1 MDRYEEEKLDTKTT
15 ADFIAKR
22 LKDPTNGEAYF
33 RAYLRAGFL
42 ESAVNTL
49 YEVRRQ
55 AGLTQAQVAEKL
67 NTGQA
72 VIARLEDDTE
82 GAMSLHRYVDFV
94 MACGM
99 IPYNIMPVPI
109 EAVRDY
115 VLENPQSPLTQT
127 DYHSWLLKRE
137 AQSMLVSQNVQ
148 STLVPNQP
156 MVATATTVRTS
167 SPPMLNIEEYRKRTS
182 LSVRGKEQPVT
193 NQVKPEEAAQYA

>member
-1 MDRYEEEKLDTKTT
+1 MDQHKKEKLDTKTT
-15 ADFIAKR
+15 ADFIARR

-49 YEVRRQ
+49 YQVRRQ

-82 GAMSLHRYVDFV
+82 GAMSLHRYIDFV

-99 IPYNIMPVPI
+99 IPFNIICVPI
-109 EAVRDY
+109 EAVHDY
-115 VLENPQSPLTQT
+115 TLENPQLPLTQEN
-127 DYHSWLLKRE
+127 YHVWLRNKEL
-137 AQSMLVSQNVQ
+137 QSLLVSQNV
-148 STLVPNQP
+148 SVPKQP
-156 MVATATTVRTS
+156 PVVTATTVQTL
-167 SPPMLNIEEYRKRTS
+167 SPPTTNTDNSHKRAS
-182 LSVRGKEQPVT
+182 LSLIGET
-193 NQVKPEEAAQYA
+193 YSSYGEGLAAQYA

>member
-1 MDRYEEEKLDTKTT
+1 MSQYEEKKLDTKTT
-15 ADFIAKR
+15 ADFITER
-22 LKDPTNGEAYF
+22 LKDPIHGEAYF

-49 YEVRRQ
+49 YQARRQ
-55 AGLTQAQVAEKL
+55 ADLTQAQLAERL

-72 VIARLEDDTE
+72 AIARLEDDTE

-99 IPYNIMPVPI
+99 IPYNIMYVPI
-109 EAVRDY
+109 DAVRDY
-115 VLENPQSPLTQT
+115 TFEHPQLPLTQQN
-127 DYHSWLLKRE
+127 YHTWLLDRN
-137 AQSMLVSQNVQ
+137 AQSILFSQNVQ

-156 MVATATTVRTS
+156 LVATATTVRTS

-182 LSVRGKEQPVT
+182 LSVRGEEQSVT
-193 NQVKPEEAAQYA
+193 NQVKPKDAA

>member
-1 MDRYEEEKLDTKTT
+1 MDQHGKEKLDTKTT
-15 ADFIAKR
+15 ADFIARR

-49 YEVRRQ
+49 YQARCQ

-99 IPYNIMPVPI
+99 IPFNIMYVPI
-109 EAVRDY
+109 EAVHDY
-115 VLENPQSPLTQT
+115 TLEKPQVPLTKEN
-127 DYHSWLLKRE
+127 YHVWLRNRE
-137 AQSMLVSQNVQ
+137 FQSMLVSQKV
-148 STLVPNQP
+148 SVPKQP
-156 MVATATTVRTS
+156 PAVTATTVQTS
-167 SPPMLNIEEYRKRTS
+167 SPPATNTDNAHKRAS
-182 LSVRGKEQPVT
+182 LSLIG
-193 NQVKPEEAAQYA
+193 EAYRSYGEVLAA

>member
-1 MDRYEEEKLDTKTT
+1 MDQHEKEKLDTKTT
-15 ADFIAKR
+15 ADFIAER

-42 ESAVNTL
+42 ESTVNTL
-49 YEVRRQ
+49 YEARRQ

-99 IPYNIMPVPI
+99 IPYNIMYVPI

-115 VLENPQSPLTQT
+115 TFEHPQLPLTQEN
-127 DYHSWLLKRE
+127 YHTWLLDRE
-137 AQSMLVSQNVQ
+137 AQSVLFSQNVQ

-167 SPPMLNIEEYRKRTS
+167 SPPVANIEEYRKRTS
-182 LSVRGKEQPVT
+182 LSVRGEKQSVT
-193 NQVKPEEAAQYA
+193 NQVKPEEAALYA

>member
-1 MDRYEEEKLDTKTT
+1 MDQHGKEKLDTKTT
-15 ADFIAKR
+15 ADFIARR
-22 LKDPTNGEAYF
+22 LKDPTNGEAYL

-49 YEVRRQ
+49 YQVRRQ

-99 IPYNIMPVPI
+99 IPFNITYVPI
-109 EAVRDY
+109 EAVRGY
-115 VLENPQSPLTQT
+115 TLENPQLPLTQEN
-127 DYHSWLLKRE
+127 YHVWLLNRE
-137 AQSMLVSQNVQ
+137 FQSMLVSQNIN
-148 STLVPNQP
+148 VPNQP
-156 MVATATTVRTS
+156 PVVTATTVQTS
-167 SPPMLNIEEYRKRTS
+167 SPPATNTDNSHKRAS
-182 LSVRGKEQPVT
+182 LSLKG
-193 NQVKPEEAAQYA
+193 EAYTSYGEGLAA